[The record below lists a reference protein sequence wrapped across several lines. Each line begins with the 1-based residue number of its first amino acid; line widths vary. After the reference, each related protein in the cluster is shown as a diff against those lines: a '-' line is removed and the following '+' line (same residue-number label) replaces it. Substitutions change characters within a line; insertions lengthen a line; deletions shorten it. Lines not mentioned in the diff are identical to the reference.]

1 MLLTSLQLRGK
12 LQQVLESSQ
21 SDPSVVDYL
30 RKLQE
35 DLFNSMQTVLEFRQ
49 ESAASDDTEVATS
62 R

>member
-1 MLLTSLQLRGK
+1 LLLTSLQLRGK